1 MQVVVGAGADGLR
14 AAAALAATGAA
25 VLLLTEADTPH
36 GLKHPDI
43 PEGTGRMWI
52 DPSVRSAAEA
62 AVGPMV
68 DAPMVQRAIARNGR
82 IHTLPLSPLV
92 VPNLFSSAQLLGVG
106 RDFLKRR
113 VRNGLIPLTGE
124 GQEERTYREWVIRR
138 MGEPAYQH
146 FYAPYA
152 RRRWGLDGDAL
163 SVAVARQHHNPHM
176 GSHAVV
182 PGGGPRAAFDHAVA
196 VIEANGGEVR
206 CGVKVRSLKVADGKV
221 VAVRVGRRNIELE
234 GPIWIARPHE
244 VTAGWLGDALD
255 SGLHVDASKL
265 HRQDRVQ
272 VAFEVDQ
279 TGQADE
285 IHLLDEDDVAW
296 RVTQV
301 YGNTCTAVF
310 HCTVPA
316 DAPDPNVEDL
326 ARRAHS
332 LGWESVDP
340 STAKVERVSDWVPV
354 WAPLVHTRLRRL
366 SLAWA
371 RLGVV
376 AVGRRGTFSPVDAGG
391 ELALAIRYGGEAVPD
406 QSEAMRVLLDPPVLD
421 QDINASFRDFIW
433 A

>member
-1 MQVVVGAGADGLR
+1 MRVVIGSGADGLR
-14 AAAALAATGAA
+14 AAAALAATGAP
-25 VLLLTEADTPH
+25 VLLLQEADTPH
-36 GLKHPDI
+36 GLSHPEI

-52 DPSVRSAAEA
+52 DSSIRGAAEA

-68 DAPMVQRAIARNGR
+68 DAPMVQRAIARNGG
-82 IHTLPLSPLV
+82 IHSLPLSPLA
-92 VPNLFSSAQLLGVG
+92 VPNLFSSNQLFGVG
-106 RDFLKRR
+106 RNFLERR
-113 VRNGLIPLTGE
+113 LRNGLIPLTGE

-152 RRRWGLDGDAL
+152 RRRWGLDGGAL

-176 GSHAVV
+176 GTLEVV
-182 PGGGPRAAFDHAVA
+182 PGGGPCSAFEHAVA

-206 CGVKVRSLKVADGKV
+206 CGAKVRSLKVVDGKV
-221 VAVRVGRRNIELE
+221 VAARVGRRNIEIE
-234 GPIWIARPHE
+234 GPVWVARPHA

-255 SGLHVDASKL
+255 TGLHMDASQL

-279 TGQADE
+279 TGMADE
-285 IHLLDEDDVAW
+285 IHLLDESDLAW

-310 HCTVPA
+310 HCTVPT
-316 DAPDPNVEDL
+316 DAPDPSTEDL

-332 LGWESVDP
+332 LGWEGADP
-340 STAKVERVSDWVPV
+340 LAARVERIRDWVPM
-354 WAPLVHTRLRRL
+354 WAPLVYTRLRRL
-366 SLAWA
+366 SLAWS

-376 AVGRRGTFSPVDAGG
+376 AVGRRGTFSSVDAGG
-391 ELALAIRYGGEAVPD
+391 ELALAIRYGGDVDPD
-406 QSEAMRVLLDPPVLD
+406 QGEAMRVLLDPPVVD
-421 QDINASFRDFIW
+421 QDLNASFRDFIW